1 MKIIKLPSYYVPDKV
16 SSAHLTEDLER
27 AWAVAGFCTE
37 IICPTPTRGV
47 TEEVH
52 KQYTKMT
59 YEEIAERNVCVH
71 RFPMFREGRN
81 PVGRALRYVLVNVIQ
96 YFKGVGTRNVDVIY
110 GGSTPPTQGVLCG
123 LIKKRLSK
131 KYKKNVPFVY
141 NLQDVFPDS
150 LVTTGM
156 THEGSFLWKIG
167 RKVENYTYKSADVII
182 VISQSMKE
190 NIMRKGVPEEKIR
203 VVSNWIDTDAV
214 RPVEKENN
222 RLYEE
227 FGIDKEKLTVVYA
240 GNFGAAQGAQV
251 VLEAAKLLPDVQF
264 VIFGGGAEFE
274 SAKEKAKDLPN
285 VIINGL
291 LPQERV
297 PEVYSLGDVALITCK
312 KGVGSSGMPSKTWS
326 IMACNT
332 PIVAAF
338 DTDSELAKIIQE
350 ANAGICVEPEEP
362 EQLAEM
368 ISTLQKKPQ
377 FHGGRA
383 YVKQYA
389 SKERCVSAYVEIL
402 ETVTKN

>member
-1 MKIIKLPSYYVPDKV
+1 MRILRTPAYCFPEKTA
-16 SSAHLTEDLER
+16 SAHLEGDRYEAFFRAGHDL
-27 AWAVAGFCTE
+27 
-37 IICPTPTRGV
+37 IIYTPTPTRGLD
-47 TEEVH
+47 
-52 KQYTKMT
+52 QQT
-59 YEEIAERNVCVH
+59 YEKYKTIKQEKLYDGHVVINRFSAPREPRNAIL
-71 RFPMFREGRN
+71 
-81 PVGRALRYVLVNVIQ
+81 RAVRYVWTNMVQ
-96 YFKGVGTRNVDVIY
+96 YFKSAGTPGVDVIF
-110 GGSTPPTQGVLCG
+110 GSSTPPTQGVLCG

-156 THEGSFLWKIG
+156 TREGSFLWKIG

-190 NIMRKGVPEEKIR
+190 NIMKKGVPEEKIR

-227 FGIDKEKLTVVYA
+227 FGIDKEKFTVVYA

-251 VLEAAKLLPDVQF
+251 VLEAAKLLPDIQF

-338 DTDSELAKIIQE
+338 DPDSELAKIIQE

-368 ISTLQKKPQ
+368 ISALQKKPQ
-377 FHGGRA
+377 FHGGWA
-383 YVKQYA
+383 YVEQHA
-389 SKERCVSAYVEIL
+389 SKERCVSAYVQIIEA
-402 ETVTKN
+402 TQN

>member
-1 MKIIKLPSYYVPDKV
+1 MRILRIPAYCFPEKTA
-16 SSAHLTEDLER
+16 SAHLEQDRYEAFSRAGHDL
-27 AWAVAGFCTE
+27 
-37 IICPTPTRGV
+37 IIYTPTPTRGLD
-47 TEEVH
+47 
-52 KQYTKMT
+52 QQT
-59 YEEIAERNVCVH
+59 YEEYKTVKQEKLHDGHVIINRFAAPREPRNALL
-71 RFPMFREGRN
+71 
-81 PVGRALRYVLVNVIQ
+81 RAVRYVWINVVQ
-96 YFKGVGTRNVDVIY
+96 YFKSVATPELDVIY

-167 RKVENYTYKSADVII
+167 RKVEDYTYKCADVII

-190 NIMRKGVPEEKIR
+190 NIMKKGVPEEKIR

-227 FGIDKEKLTVVYA
+227 FGIDKEKFTVVYA

-251 VLEAAKLLPDVQF
+251 VLEAAKLLPDIQF
-264 VIFGGGAEFE
+264 VIFGGGSGFEEAKKQAE
-274 SAKEKAKDLPN
+274 SLPN
-285 VIINGL
+285 VIVNGL
-291 LPQERV
+291 LPQDRV
-297 PEVYSLGDVALITCK
+297 PEVYSLGNVALITCK

-338 DTDSELAKIIQE
+338 DTDSELARIIRE
-350 ANAGICVEPEEP
+350 ANAGICVEPEDP
-362 EQLAEM
+362 QALAEA
-368 ISTLQKKPQ
+368 IAQKER
-377 FHGGRA
+377 HTGGRDYVCKHASKQVCVGA
-383 YVKQYA
+383 YVDA
-389 SKERCVSAYVEIL
+389 L
-402 ETVTKN
+402 EQVCKK